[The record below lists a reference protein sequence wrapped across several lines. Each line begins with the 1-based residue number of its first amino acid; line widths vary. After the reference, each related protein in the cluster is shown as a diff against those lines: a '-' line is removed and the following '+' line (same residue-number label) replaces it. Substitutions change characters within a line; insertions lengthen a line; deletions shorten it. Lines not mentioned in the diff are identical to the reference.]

1 MAGGLMQLV
10 AYGQAEYEAIGSRLA
25 IDPTPGSSSWPAG
38 LLSHAAGP
46 TGDGR
51 WAIMEVW
58 ESRDAQSRFMQ
69 ERLGPAIQQSGV
81 TAVPET
87 TWVDIVAYHVAPG
100 AGTG

>member
-10 AYGQAEYEAIGSRLA
+10 AYGQDEYEAIGSRLN
-25 IDPTPGSSSWPAG
+25 IDPESGAGWPDG

-46 TGDGR
+46 TADGR

-58 ESRDAQSRFMQ
+58 ESREAQERFMQ

-87 TWVDIVAYHVAPG
+87 TWVELVRYHVAPG